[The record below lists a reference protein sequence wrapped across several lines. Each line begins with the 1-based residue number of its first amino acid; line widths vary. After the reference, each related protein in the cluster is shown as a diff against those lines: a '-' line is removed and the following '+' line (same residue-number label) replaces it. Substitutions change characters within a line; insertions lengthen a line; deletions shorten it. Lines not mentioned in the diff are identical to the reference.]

1 MGMLFENK
9 YVLLL
14 LIFFASGCSSS
25 KKGSDTVWV
34 NPDNPKDKT
43 YSNIF
48 ITVIT
53 ADPEA
58 RVIVENDLASVATA
72 RGLRVVKSIDVI
84 NIDIKNPRVVTKEEV
99 IEKVTEGKCD
109 GVFTVSLLK
118 KDEAVQ
124 YKEGGT
130 AYGASNYYSWNNG
143 YYSNMQK
150 TVYVQDYYSHDKTY
164 YMQTNFYDAS
174 SKQLAWTAQSTVFKP
189 VSLKDFSNDYCRAL
203 IDQLQKA
210 KVIKKIK

>member
-1 MGMLFENK
+1 MSFVNN

-14 LIFFASGCSSS
+14 ATLLVFGCSSS
-25 KKGSDTVWV
+25 KKGSSTVWV

-43 YSNIF
+43 YSSIF
-48 ITVIT
+48 ITAIT

-58 RVIVENDLASVATA
+58 RMIVENDLASIATA
-72 RGLRVVKSIDVI
+72 RGLRVVKSTDVI

-99 IEKVTEGKCD
+99 IEKVNQANCE
-109 GVFTVSLLK
+109 GVFTVAVLK
-118 KDEAVQ
+118 KDESLQ

-130 AYGASNYYSWNNG
+130 AYAASNYYSWNNG
-143 YYSNMQK
+143 YYSNMQ
-150 TVYVQDYYSHDKTY
+150 TAVQVKDYYSHDKTY

-174 SKQLAWTAQSTVFKP
+174 SKELAWAAQSTIFKP
-189 VSLKDFSNDYCRAL
+189 VSLKDFSNDYCKTL

-210 KVIKKIK
+210 KVIKKVK

>member
-1 MGMLFENK
+1 MSLERK

-14 LIFFASGCSSS
+14 IIFFVSGCSSS
-25 KKGSDTVWV
+25 KKGSGTVWV

-43 YSNIF
+43 YTSIF
-48 ITVIT
+48 ITAIT

-58 RVIVENDLASVATA
+58 RVIVENDLASIATA

-99 IEKVTEGKCD
+99 IEKVTQGNCEA
-109 GVFTVSLLK
+109 VFTVALVK
-118 KDEAVQ
+118 KDESLQ
-124 YKEGGT
+124 HMEGGT
-130 AYGASNYYSWNNG
+130 AYSASNYYSWNNG
-143 YYSNMQK
+143 YYSNMQ
-150 TVYVQDYYSHDKTY
+150 TSVQVKDYYSHDKTY

-174 SKQLAWTAQSTVFKP
+174 SKELAWSAQSTIFKP
-189 VSLKDFSNDYCRAL
+189 ISLKDFSNDYCKTL

-210 KVIKKIK
+210 RVIKKTK